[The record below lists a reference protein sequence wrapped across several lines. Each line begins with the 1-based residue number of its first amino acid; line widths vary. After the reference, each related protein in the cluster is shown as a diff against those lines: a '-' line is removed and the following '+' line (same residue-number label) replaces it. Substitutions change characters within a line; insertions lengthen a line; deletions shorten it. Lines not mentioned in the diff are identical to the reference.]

1 MNYWILRAINY
12 SIVISVVISF
22 FRLRVIDKQFYPVIL
37 FIWLSFLNEIASD
50 ITALIFRNNAFTTN
64 VYKLLYTTLLVSQFH
79 FWKVLGSGRRFYI
92 LMVSAV
98 FFVWALT
105 NFYFSN
111 LWVFNSYTYLF
122 HFILIVFLSVRLLGK
137 NPFAN
142 YGFEMGRVIFLFC
155 LALTIKFAS
164 SILVEIFWIYGLT
177 SSDIFLLNIYGIIN
191 FVNLVFNILLAIAV
205 FKIPK
210 KREYA
215 WLSRE

>member
-1 MNYWILRAINY
+1 MDYWVLRVLSYTI
-12 SIVISVVISF
+12 IISVVVSI
-22 FRLRVIDKQFYPVIL
+22 FRLRVIDKKFYPIIF
-37 FIWLSFLNEIASD
+37 FIWVCFFNEIASD
-50 ITALIFRNNAFTTN
+50 IDAVIFRNNAINTNLYHLLFTIS
-64 VYKLLYTTLLVSQFH
+64 LVSQFH
-79 FWKVLGSGRRFYI
+79 VWKVLGSGRRFYFLI
-92 LMVSAV
+92 VSAV